1 MQVILRLERQN
12 GVTELPLWLSGSA
25 WSLELWD
32 TGSIPG
38 LGTPYATCRGAAEK
52 ENKTK
57 QSHQERALL
66 PGWVA
71 TKGLKQGTNAARMQG
86 QRSLGQPVQGRS
98 LAPEDDW
105 SPASGKTPFH
115 QVAQQGS
122 RAGPREEGL

>member
-1 MQVILRLERQN
+1 MV
-12 GVTELPLWLSGSA
+12 SGA
-25 WSLELWD
+25 LGHRFNPWSGNSICHMPR
-32 TGSIPG
+32 GSQ
-38 LGTPYATCRGAAEK
+38 K